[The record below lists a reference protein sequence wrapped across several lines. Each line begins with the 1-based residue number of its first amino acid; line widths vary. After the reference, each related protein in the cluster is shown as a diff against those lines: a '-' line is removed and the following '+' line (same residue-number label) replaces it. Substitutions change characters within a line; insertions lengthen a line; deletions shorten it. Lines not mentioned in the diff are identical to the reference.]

1 MKIDTEFGGELEVPE
16 VIIHEWEKH
25 KKQYGEIEE
34 FISENIDKYLP
45 DEGELV
51 DKDLAIFL
59 RDFVSDNSPYGGLSP
74 YEGGYFANKQFNFK
88 DGRNKYT
95 ILAFGWIDED
105 GKTDNI
111 HMIGYKE

>member
-1 MKIDTEFGGELEVPE
+1 MKIDTVFGGELEVPE

-45 DEGELV
+45 DEGEFI

-59 RDFVSDNSPYGGLSP
+59 RDFVSEHSPYGG
-74 YEGGYFANKQFNFK
+74 GYFTDTKFNFN

-95 ILAFGWIDED
+95 ILAFGWVVEHNHKDYIRM
-105 GKTDNI
+105 T
-111 HMIGYKE
+111 GYKE

>member
-1 MKIDTEFGGELEVPE
+1 MKIDTEFMGELEVPE
-16 VIIHEWEKH
+16 VIVREWEKH
-25 KKQYGEIEE
+25 KEQYGEIEE

-95 ILAFGWIDED
+95 ILAFGWVVEHNHKDYIRM
-105 GKTDNI
+105 T
-111 HMIGYKE
+111 GYKE